1 MAFLVF
7 SRRPWSHRSNCWETQ
22 TMKNDPALEAVRKAR
37 CDISREQGN
46 DPARLVRHYT
56 ELQARFKGRIIQGPE
71 SDDHNR
77 EDTAQ
82 QAGAADG
89 ARSLAPLGS
98 AHRG

>member
-1 MAFLVF
+1 
-7 SRRPWSHRSNCWETQ
+7 
-22 TMKNDPALEAVRKAR
+22 MKNDPTLEAVRKAR

-56 ELQARFKGRIIQGPE
+56 DLQARFKGRIIPGPE

-77 EDTAQ
+77 EGTAQ
-82 QAGAADG
+82 QGGAPDE

-98 AHRG
+98 VPRG